1 MEKAIEKSEDNIAK
15 HFFVRGLIQASRK
28 AFKASLSDLTI
39 TINLDEKLI
48 DAYLARSKIFLIL
61 GDRNSAYYDVMK
73 YLELKPNETS

>member
-1 MEKAIEKSEDNIAK
+1 M
-15 HFFVRGLIQASRK
+15 
-28 AFKASLSDLTI
+28 TI

-73 YLELKPNETS
+73 YLELKPNETQ